1 MTSCFQKFVKGP
13 WPAYLLVLTDFFGLG
28 CIMPLLPFFTNEFAE
43 TNKAMWLGAIM
54 SSQAA
59 GVVIGTI
66 IIGKLSDVFGRRQV
80 GIFSMCGD
88 CVMFLLSG
96 VVTTPG
102 TMLAVRAC
110 AGLFCPIPCAFG
122 WVIDVSPN
130 KLRAKRLGQTTAAIM
145 GGMFLGFTVAAVVGE
160 FSSLFVAMLIPS
172 SFAGCVA
179 LLLIVFVPDPIPD
192 PKPAA
197 AKAPATPETETETER
212 TAPTELIP
220 PTELNPSIEI
230 TPPTPTPTASATAPT
245 SVIKQTSPLPVLQTS
260 RWKTIFVTQMGVGL
274 LVGHFQAVAML
285 MMVNKHGI
293 TALGLGLFNIVTV
306 LVMLISNIWVF
317 PIVYKWLGQDKILC
331 GGLIICGLSFSV
343 GWYTEFSLVA
353 YFSLMMPIFLIAMI
367 LLPTGQTAAA
377 DLSKVLAP
385 TAVGGVQGLTRV
397 GVDFGKVIAPIV
409 SASIYGDGNGRP
421 MAYGWVGICMVV
433 AGILFGVYSKPPE
446 KVVLALKA
454 EKKQEEAGG

>member
-1 MTSCFQKFVKGP
+1 
-13 WPAYLLVLTDFFGLG
+13 
-28 CIMPLLPFFTNEFAE
+28 
-43 TNKAMWLGAIM
+43 
-54 SSQAA
+54 
-59 GVVIGTI
+59 
-66 IIGKLSDVFGRRQV
+66 
-80 GIFSMCGD
+80 
-88 CVMFLLSG
+88 
-96 VVTTPG
+96 
-102 TMLAVRAC
+102 
-110 AGLFCPIPCAFG
+110 
-122 WVIDVSPN
+122 
-130 KLRAKRLGQTTAAIM
+130 
-145 GGMFLGFTVAAVVGE
+145 
-160 FSSLFVAMLIPS
+160 
-172 SFAGCVA
+172 
-179 LLLIVFVPDPIPD
+179 
-192 PKPAA
+192 
-197 AKAPATPETETETER
+197 
-212 TAPTELIP
+212 
-220 PTELNPSIEI
+220 
-230 TPPTPTPTASATAPT
+230 
-245 SVIKQTSPLPVLQTS
+245 
-260 RWKTIFVTQMGVGL
+260 MGVGL

>member
-1 MTSCFQKFVKGP
+1 
-13 WPAYLLVLTDFFGLG
+13 
-28 CIMPLLPFFTNEFAE
+28 MPLLPFFTNEFAE

-179 LLLIVFVPDPIPD
+179 LLLIVFVPDP
-192 PKPAA
+192 KP
-197 AKAPATPETETETER
+197 
-212 TAPTELIP
+212 
-220 PTELNPSIEI
+220 NPSIKI
-230 TPPTPTPTASATAPT
+230 TPPTPTPTATATAPT